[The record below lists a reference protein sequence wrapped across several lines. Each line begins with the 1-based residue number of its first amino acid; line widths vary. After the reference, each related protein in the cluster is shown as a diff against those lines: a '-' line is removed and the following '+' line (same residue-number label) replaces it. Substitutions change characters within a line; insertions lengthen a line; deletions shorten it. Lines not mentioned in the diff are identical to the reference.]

1 MMKIYNIKKRS
12 NKYILELS
20 NGLKLSLYT
29 DTIIKY
35 NLLKPKEINKEDLDN
50 IINYNNYI
58 ECYNKA
64 LKLINMRLRTKK
76 ELYEKLNDYPQDLVD
91 KVIVKLDNDGYLKEE
106 LYITSYITDAINH
119 GTKGPTIIKQELV
132 LKGLNKELIDK
143 YLSEIEENIW
153 INKASNLASKRVD
166 NNKKL
171 TNKLLVLNLNNY
183 LMSKGYPKNI
193 INIVVDTLELEDNS
207 SQLLEVIYKKEY
219 NRLKRKYNNEELET
233 KLKYN
238 LYKKGFSLSEISKYL
253 NKD

>member
-20 NGLKLSLYT
+20 SSLKISLYT

-35 NLLKPKEINKEDLDN
+35 NLLKPKEISKEELDN

-64 LKLINMRLRTKK
+64 LKLINIRLRTKK
-76 ELYEKLNDYPQDLVD
+76 ELYEKLNNYPTILLN
-91 KVIVKLDNDGYLKEE
+91 KVIEKLDNDGYLKED

-119 GTKGPTIIKQELV
+119 GTKGPTLIKQELV
-132 LKGLNKELIDK
+132 SKGLNKELIDK
-143 YLSEIEENIW
+143 YLNEIEENVW
-153 INKASNLASKRVD
+153 INKASNLANKRVA

-193 INIVVDTLELEDNS
+193 INIVIDALELEDNN

-219 NRLKRKYNNEELET
+219 NKLKRKYNNEELET

-238 LYKKGFSLSEISKYL
+238 LYKKGFSLNEISKYL